1 MNGRMQNDAF
11 LVNKRN
17 FFNFLSDQLATD
29 SPIYPQKFWWM
40 SNCTHVVF
48 FSKSTEDY
56 LSKSRLGICTWQC
69 CGIWSKYSML
79 DFTTHS
85 WLCILLIPLPPTFI
99 TQDQSRGW
107 WKCVVVSRR
116 SQRVL
121 RRLCCSTTDTLT
133 ATVSRADCSRRSGAR
148 HLGGN
153 PSLEVEGEVSIVS
166 PLKQRLCCFSPGFS
180 FILDTCRG
188 KQSLTRI
195 DSWIYSRTGCGGE
208 SHL

>member
-1 MNGRMQNDAF
+1 MKAVILN
-11 LVNKRN
+11 
-17 FFNFLSDQLATD
+17 
-29 SPIYPQKFWWM
+29 
-40 SNCTHVVF
+40 
-48 FSKSTEDY
+48 E
-56 LSKSRLGICTWQC
+56 
-69 CGIWSKYSML
+69 ML
-79 DFTTHS
+79 DFTMHS
-85 WLCILLIPLPPTFI
+85 LLCILLIPLPLMVI
-99 TQDQSRGW
+99 TQDQSRGSSL
-107 WKCVVVSRR
+107 CVVVSLR

-133 ATVSRADCSRRSGAR
+133 ATASRAGCSQRSGAC

-180 FILDTCRG
+180 FILDTRRG